1 MPSFDVVS
9 EIDRHELNN
18 AVDQA
23 NREISNRF
31 DFKGSQAN
39 IAIKEHELVLTAENE
54 FQIKQMIDVLH
65 TKMARRGVDIDALKP
80 GEIEEVGRRAILNI
94 ALQQGIDAD
103 LGRKIVK
110 LMKQKKIKV
119 QTAIQG
125 DQVRISGKKR
135 DDLQS
140 CIQDIKDAD
149 FGVPLQFTNF
159 RD

>member
-9 EIDRHELNN
+9 EIDKHELSN

-31 DFKGSQAN
+31 DFKGSQAE
-39 IAIKEHELVLTAENE
+39 ITIKDQELVLTAENE
-54 FQIKQMIDVLH
+54 FQVKQMIDILH
-65 TKMARRGVDIDALKP
+65 IKIAKRGIDIQALKQ
-80 GEIEEVGRRAILNI
+80 GEIEEVGRKAILKI
-94 ALQQGIDAD
+94 ALQEGVDAD

-140 CIQDIKDAD
+140 CIQDIKQAD
-149 FGVPLQFTNF
+149 FGVPLQFSNF